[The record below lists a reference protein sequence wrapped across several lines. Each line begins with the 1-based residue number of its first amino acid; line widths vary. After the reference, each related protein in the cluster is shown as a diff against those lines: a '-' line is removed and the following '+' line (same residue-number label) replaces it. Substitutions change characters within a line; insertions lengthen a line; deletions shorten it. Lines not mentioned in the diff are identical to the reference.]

1 MNAQAW
7 LLDPKVRQAVHA
19 DDVCRHLV
27 DSIHDAMEA
36 GSITAADLGR
46 HLKMTEA
53 EVRLGISD
61 PLSMRLGEL
70 LRVLDTLGIT
80 LFPAPPHRLTNRG
93 AGDRDQPCAA
103 SYSEVSTSASVA
115 ATMSAIVTSGASS
128 RRT

>member
-53 EVRLGISD
+53 EVRLGIS
-61 PLSMRLGEL
+61 
-70 LRVLDTLGIT
+70 
-80 LFPAPPHRLTNRG
+80 PAPPRTR
-93 AGDRDQPCAA
+93 R
-103 SYSEVSTSASVA
+103 
-115 ATMSAIVTSGASS
+115 S
-128 RRT
+128 RRARPWPPRCRRS

>member
-7 LLDPKVRQAVHA
+7 LLDPTVRQAVHA

-80 LFPAPPHRLTNRG
+80 LCPAP
-93 AGDRDQPCAA
+93 
-103 SYSEVSTSASVA
+103 
-115 ATMSAIVTSGASS
+115 
-128 RRT
+128 RTA